1 MRWRP
6 ALWTA
11 IGFAVGLV
19 LGREVEAAPFFCSQV
34 FFGWSGVL
42 SLSLVF
48 GWQPWRGVC
57 PLAGLTRRTKG
68 LFYVRRSRPPP
79 AG

>member
-1 MRWRP
+1 MAAREMTRRRP

-34 FFGWSGVL
+34 FFWLEWGLIALFMCLGGGL
-42 SLSLVF
+42 GAGF
-48 GWQPWRGVC
+48 APWLG
-57 PLAGLTRRTKG
+57 
-68 LFYVRRSRPPP
+68 
-79 AG
+79 